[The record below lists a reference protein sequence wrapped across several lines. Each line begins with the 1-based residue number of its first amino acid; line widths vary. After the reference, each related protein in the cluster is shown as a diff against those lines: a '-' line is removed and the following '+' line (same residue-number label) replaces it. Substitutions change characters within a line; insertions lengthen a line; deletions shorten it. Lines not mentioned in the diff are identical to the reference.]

1 MKATGIIRKIDE
13 LGRVV
18 LPIELRR
25 ALELE
30 ERDPVAITLEGDC
43 IILRK
48 YHAGCIFCGAAEE
61 LLTYRSKNVCRACL
75 QGLNEEDE

>member
-1 MKATGIIRKIDE
+1 MRSTGIIRSLDA

-25 ALELE
+25 ALGLGEHDRVEIFTE
-30 ERDPVAITLEGDC
+30 EGQ

-48 YHAGCIFCGAAEE
+48 YEPNCCFCGGSRGLRSYRDKLVCAKCIEKLQE
-61 LLTYRSKNVCRACL
+61 L
-75 QGLNEEDE
+75 

>member
-1 MKATGIIRKIDE
+1 MKSTGIVRALDS

-25 ALELE
+25 SLGLGEHDRVEILAE
-30 ERDPVAITLEGDC
+30 EGQ

-48 YHAGCIFCGAAEE
+48 FEPNCCFCG
-61 LLTYRSKNVCRACL
+61 SGKNLKEYKDKLICEKCIEKL
-75 QGLNEEDE
+75 GTL

>member
-1 MKATGIIRKIDE
+1 MKSTGIIRGLDS

-25 ALELE
+25 ALDLGEHDRVEIFSE
-30 ERDPVAITLEGDC
+30 EGQ

-48 YHAGCIFCGAAEE
+48 YEPYCCFCGG
-61 LLTYRSKNVCRACL
+61 SKDLKPYKDKLVCCKCIEKLRTL
-75 QGLNEEDE
+75 

>member
-1 MKATGIIRKIDE
+1 MKSTGIIRGLDS

-25 ALELE
+25 ALDLGEHDRVEILAE
-30 ERDPVAITLEGDC
+30 EGQ

-48 YHAGCIFCGAAEE
+48 YEPNCCFCGG
-61 LLTYRSKNVCRACL
+61 SKDLKSYKDKLVCGKCIEKL
-75 QGLNEEDE
+75 GML